1 MFKLFPLVIY
11 TDGATEGYLKNG
23 NINLDDLVI
32 IKLEMEKNLKIGIIG
47 AGIQGVCNAL
57 FLQKKGYQ
65 VTLFDKDEPGN
76 LSASY
81 GNAGHFSPYA
91 SIPLN
96 RPDIL
101 TDVPAMLL
109 SSSGPLAVKWN
120 YVPKMIPWFL
130 KFLKNCST
138 KNMMHTA
145 KYMHQILDLAL
156 PAYDELFDEIDLSGL
171 VENKGIM
178 YIWNDQNL
186 KSRELEINIRN
197 EIGAEQQLLNQKEIH
212 DLEPNIKKIYHA
224 GVFYKKARHAR
235 NPKKILLKLLDL
247 FLKKDGKFLKLNVQD
262 ITFDNEKPIL
272 KSDVQTFIFDRVVIA
287 CGAFSKKLTDK
298 LDEKIPLDTERGY
311 HVHFKGCDHLVSR
324 PVVFTNRGFGM
335 TPMEQGLR
343 VVGTVEFGGL
353 ENPLSKGRIKNLVNN
368 AKYMLDGLPEH
379 EDEWLG
385 FRPTLPDYL
394 PVIGPSKNYKNVFYS
409 FGHHHLGWTLAAIS
423 GKIISNM
430 IANKNTNLNLE
441 PYSSKRF

>member
-1 MFKLFPLVIY
+1 
-11 TDGATEGYLKNG
+11 
-23 NINLDDLVI
+23 
-32 IKLEMEKNLKIGIIG
+32 MEKKIKIGIIG
-47 AGIQGVCNAL
+47 AGIQGVCTGL
-57 FLQKKGYQ
+57 FLQKKGYS
-65 VTLFDKDEPGN
+65 VTLFDRDDPG
-76 LSASY
+76 SAAASY

-91 SIPLN
+91 SVPVN

-101 TDVPAMLL
+101 IDVPAMLL
-109 SSSGPLAVKWN
+109 SSNGPLALKWN

-130 KFLKNCST
+130 KFFKNCSK

-156 PAYDELFDEIDLSGL
+156 PAYDELFEDVDISDL

-197 EIGAEQQLLNQKEIH
+197 EIGAEQQLLNKHEIH
-212 DLEPNIKKIYHA
+212 DLEPKIKNIYHA
-224 GVFYKKARHAR
+224 GVFYKKARHAK
-235 NPKKILLKLLDL
+235 NPGKIWVRLFEN
-247 FLKKDGKFLKLNVQD
+247 FLKKGGKFLRLDIKDLN
-262 ITFDNEKPIL
+262 FDESKPVIR
-272 KSDVQTFIFDRVVIA
+272 SETQRFIFDKLVIA

-298 LDEKIPLDTERGY
+298 LHENIPLDTERGY
-311 HVHFKGCDHLVSR
+311 HIHFKDCEHLISR
-324 PVVFTNRGFGM
+324 PVVFQNRGFGM

-353 ENPLSKGRIKNLVNN
+353 KNKLSKGRIKNLVNN
-368 AKYMLDGLPEH
+368 AKYLLDGLPEHH

-394 PVIGPSKNYKNVFYS
+394 PVIGSSKNYSNVYYS
-409 FGHHHLGWTLAAIS
+409 FGHHHLGWTLGAIS
-423 GKIISNM
+423 GKIISKM
-430 IANKNTNLNLE
+430 ISEEKTNLDLE
-441 PYSSKRF
+441 PYSSLRFA

>member
-1 MFKLFPLVIY
+1 M
-11 TDGATEGYLKNG
+11 A
-23 NINLDDLVI
+23 NLR
-32 IKLEMEKNLKIGIIG
+32 IGIVG
-47 AGIQGVCNAL
+47 GGIQGVCNAL
-57 FLQKKGYQ
+57 FLQKKGFQ
-65 VTLFDKDEPGN
+65 VTLFDREDPG
-76 LSASY
+76 SQAASY

-91 SIPLN
+91 SVPVN

-109 SSSGPLAVKWN
+109 SSTGPLALKWN
-120 YVPKMIPWFL
+120 YIPKMIPWFL
-130 KFLKNCST
+130 KFIKNCSK

-145 KYMHQILDLAL
+145 KNMHQILDLAL
-156 PAYDELFDEIDLSGL
+156 PAYDELFEEVDLSGL

-197 EIGAEQQLLNQKEIH
+197 EIGAEQQLLSKSEIH
-212 DLEPNIKKIYHA
+212 DLEPNIKNIYHA

-235 NPKKILLKLLDL
+235 NPGKIWVKLFENLLEKG
-247 FLKKDGKFLKLNVQD
+247 GKFLKLNIQNLD
-262 ITFDNEKPIL
+262 FDENNPVVRSET
-272 KSDVQTFIFDRVVIA
+272 QRFIFDKLVIC

-298 LDEKIPLDTERGY
+298 LHENIPLDTERGY
-311 HVHFKGCDHLVSR
+311 HIHFKDFDHLISR
-324 PVVFTNRGFGM
+324 PVVFQNRGFGM

-353 ENPLSKGRIKNLVNN
+353 ENPISKSRIKNLVDN
-368 AKYMLDGLPEH
+368 AKYLLDGLPDH
-379 EDEWLG
+379 HDDEWLG

-394 PVIGPSKNYKNVFYS
+394 PVIGPSKNYDNVFYS

-423 GKIISNM
+423 GKIISKM
-430 IANKNTNLNLE
+430 ISKENTNLDLK
-441 PYSSKRF
+441 PYSSLRFS

>member
-1 MFKLFPLVIY
+1 
-11 TDGATEGYLKNG
+11 
-23 NINLDDLVI
+23 
-32 IKLEMEKNLKIGIIG
+32 MEKKIKIGVIG
-47 AGIQGVCNAL
+47 AGIQGVCSGL
-57 FLQKKGYQ
+57 FLQKKGFE
-65 VTLFDKDEPGN
+65 VTLFDRNEPG
-76 LSASY
+76 SQAASY

-109 SSSGPLAVKWN
+109 SSYGPLAMKWN

-130 KFLKNCST
+130 KFIKNCST

-171 VENKGIM
+171 VENHGIM

-197 EIGAEQQLLNQKEIH
+197 EIGAEQQLLNKKEIH
-212 DLEPNIKKIYHA
+212 DLEPNIKKIYHG
-224 GVFYKKARHAR
+224 GVLYKKARHAR
-235 NPKKILLKLLDL
+235 NPGKIWLKLFQN
-247 FLKKDGKFLKLNVQD
+247 FLKKEGKFIKLNIQD
-262 ITFDNEKPIL
+262 LNFDEKKPIIR
-272 KSDVQTFIFDRVVIA
+272 SETQRFVFDKVVIA

-298 LDEKIPLDTERGY
+298 LYENIPLDTERGY
-311 HVHFKGCDHLVSR
+311 HIHFKGCEHLISR
-324 PVVFTNRGFGM
+324 PVVFQNRGFGM

-353 ENPLSKGRIKNLVNN
+353 KNSLSKSRINNLISN
-368 AKYMLDGLPEH
+368 AKYLLDGLPEH

-394 PVIGPSKNYKNVFYS
+394 PVIGPSKNYNNIFYC
-409 FGHHHLGWTLAAIS
+409 FGHHHLGWTLGAIS
-423 GKIISNM
+423 GKIISKM
-430 IANKNTNLNLE
+430 ISNEKTNLDLK
-441 PYSSKRF
+441 PYSSLRFS